1 MSSKPRQR
9 PGSGP
14 AGPAPRA
21 EEAIPS
27 APRTPERVASKRGAP
42 RRSARSTTKR
52 AGQTRTGG
60 AQLATPRA
68 ASLPGPV
75 AVDQKSFLAA
85 MSKGEATLEAGSV
98 LELTRPLCICLSFPL
113 TWGQEQKDEYL
124 CESPQPLERLV

>member
-9 PGSGP
+9 PGSAP
-14 AGPAPRA
+14 AGAAPRA
-21 EEAIPS
+21 EEAAPS
-27 APRTPERVASKRGAP
+27 APRIPERVASKRSQP
-42 RRSARSTTKR
+42 RRSSAER

-98 LELTRPLCICLSFPL
+98 LELSRPLCICLSFPL
-113 TWGQEQKDEYL
+113 TWGQEQKEEYL